1 MVACVVGTVLPELDL
16 EVVACVAKPVLMEL
30 ELELEL
36 EQKSRGLPEP
46 VPLTIG

>member
-30 ELELEL
+30 ELELE
-36 EQKSRGLPEP
+36 QKSRGLPEP